1 MIVPR
6 CRHERSCPL
15 GVPGSPAP
23 NREAVIAM
31 RLGIALPQYGPLAT
45 MGAVAGFATAAE
57 ELGYESLWVGDRVL
71 APVSPSDFY
80 PGGGT
85 PERPYPPEFVTFADP
100 LILLTI
106 AAGATKTVRLG
117 TSTLTGTVYPAIL
130 LARMLTSLDQVSGGR
145 LDVGLGTGW
154 LRDEYTATGALWK
167 GRGKQ
172 LEELLDVLR
181 KFWTDDPVEHKS
193 ERWTVPAAK
202 VGLRSTQRPHPPVLL
217 GGLSAAVL
225 DRVGRRADGWLPAG
239 LPVPYL
245 AKLWKTV
252 VSAAEKAGR
261 DPGRLRRVL
270 RINPKPGTALA
281 DVVAQLEAARETG
294 ITEAFVDPHFL
305 ARDVSHALEIAAEL
319 RTLIRST

>member
-1 MIVPR
+1 
-6 CRHERSCPL
+6 
-15 GVPGSPAP
+15 
-23 NREAVIAM
+23 M

-45 MGAVAGFATAAE
+45 IDAVTGFATAVE

-80 PGGGT
+80 PGGT

-100 LILLTI
+100 LILLT
-106 AAGATKTVRLG
+106 AAASVTKKVRLG
-117 TSTLTGTVYPAIL
+117 TSTLTGTVYPAVL

-154 LRDEYTATGALWK
+154 LRDEYTATGTPWQ

-181 KFWTDDPVEHKS
+181 EFWTGDPVEH
-193 ERWTVPAAK
+193 EGARWRIPASK
-202 VGLRSTQRPHPPVLL
+202 VGLRPVQAPHPPVLL
-217 GGLSAAVL
+217 GGLSPAAL

-239 LPVPYL
+239 PPATYL

-252 VSAAEKAGR
+252 TDTAEKAGR
-261 DPGRLRRVL
+261 DPGALRRVL
-270 RINPKPGTALA
+270 RINPKPDTELK
-281 DVVAQLEAARETG
+281 DVAAQLDAAAETG
-294 ITEAFVDPHFL
+294 ITEAFVDPHYL
-305 ARDVSHALEIAAEL
+305 ARDVAHALELAAEL
-319 RTLIRST
+319 RTLVPND